1 MDPRRLNESLQE
13 LLCRP
18 GNGTGSANGTGTG
31 PTWNGSA
38 CDLLRRGL
46 RGPQAPKGESGAGG
60 MGRDG
65 TGRGA
70 PRGRAPEPLPPGVP
84 RPHHRPGAQRTA
96 VPVGARTALEQRK
109 SRAEAG
115 GNPGNPRDPPLHR
128 PVALPAH
135 GDASAG

>member
-65 TGRGA
+65 TGRDGA
-70 PRGRAPEPLPPGVP
+70 HRGAAHRSRSLPVCRVPSIAPVLS
-84 RPHHRPGAQRTA
+84 
-96 VPVGARTALEQRK
+96 ARR
-109 SRAEAG
+109 SR
-115 GNPGNPRDPPLHR
+115 
-128 PVALPAH
+128 
-135 GDASAG
+135 